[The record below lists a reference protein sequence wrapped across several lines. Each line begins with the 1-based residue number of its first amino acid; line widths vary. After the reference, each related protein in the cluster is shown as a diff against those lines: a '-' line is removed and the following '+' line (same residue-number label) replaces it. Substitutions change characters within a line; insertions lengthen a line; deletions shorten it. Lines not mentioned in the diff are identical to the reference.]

1 MKSAIII
8 LTLLSSI
15 FAKIEYQSD
24 DNEPI
29 NVTATNIKYPSCSSF
44 PKNTK
49 FDIEY
54 NKTDKIMG
62 NATFNLSLN
71 DVNVNC
77 VFDEKKGNCETQND
91 VKGEGEL
98 TIKNNIIE
106 VLNNRTLNA
115 NINITDVN
123 KKANY
128 NKDYVDLSDDVNDN
142 QTFFFNDTNKDKFE
156 HLIKIKFNNEIKEKL
171 KVYNGKDE
179 NKTELKNC
187 SLVDNNKTEQCVV
200 YLDEFP
206 LDSSNNATLKT
217 YEVYVENACQN
228 LYEKK
233 IKVNVKWG
241 SSHYVKA
248 FGLLSILLV
257 FIL

>member
-8 LTLLSSI
+8 LILLSSI
-15 FAKIEYQSD
+15 FSKIEYQSD

-54 NKTDKIMG
+54 NKTDKVMG
-62 NATFNLSLN
+62 NATFKLSLN
-71 DVNVNC
+71 EVNVNC
-77 VFDEKKGNCETQND
+77 VFTEEKGSCETQDD
-91 VKGEGEL
+91 VKGEGDL
-98 TIKNNIIE
+98 YIQGDIIE
-106 VLNNRTLNA
+106 VSNNGTPNA

-128 NKDYVDLSDDVNDN
+128 NKDYIDLSDDVNDN

-156 HLIKIKFNNEIKEKL
+156 HFIKIKFNQDIKKEL
-171 KVYNGKDE
+171 NVYKGKDE

-187 SLVDNNKTEQCVV
+187 SLADNKTEQCVV
-200 YLDEFP
+200 SLDEFP

-217 YEVYVENACQN
+217 YEVYVENACKN

>member
-15 FAKIEYQSD
+15 FSKIEYQSND
-24 DNEPI
+24 EPI

-54 NKTDKIMG
+54 NKTDKVMG

-71 DVNVNC
+71 EVNVNC
-77 VFDEKKGNCETQND
+77 VFNEEKGSCETQAD

-106 VLNNRTLNA
+106 VLNNGTLNA

-128 NKDYVDLSDDVNDN
+128 NKDYVDLSDDLKDN
-142 QTFFFNDTNKDKFE
+142 QTFEFNNTNKDKFE
-156 HLIKIKFNNEIKEKL
+156 HLIKINFNKDIKQKL
-171 KVYNGKDE
+171 KVYKGKDE

-187 SLVDNNKTEQCVV
+187 SLADNKTEQCVV
-200 YLDEFP
+200 FLDDFP

-217 YEVYVENACQN
+217 YEVYVENACNN

>member
-8 LTLLSSI
+8 LALLSSI
-15 FAKIEYQSD
+15 FSKIEYQSD
-24 DNEPI
+24 DEII

-49 FDIEY
+49 IEIEY
-54 NKTDKIMG
+54 NKTEKVMG
-62 NATFNLSLN
+62 KANFQLTLN
-71 DVNVNC
+71 EVNVNC
-77 VFDEKKGNCETQND
+77 DFNEEKGSCETQAD
-91 VKGEGEL
+91 VQGVGDL
-98 TIKNNIIE
+98 YIQGNIIE
-106 VLNNRTLNA
+106 VSNNETTNA

-128 NKDYVDLSDDVNDN
+128 NKDYVDLSDDLKDN
-142 QTFFFNDTNKDKFE
+142 QTFEFNNTNKDKFE
-156 HLIKIKFNNEIKEKL
+156 HLIKINFNKDIKQKL
-171 KVYNGKDE
+171 KVYKGKDE

-187 SLVDNNKTEQCVV
+187 SLADNKTEQCVV
-200 YLDEFP
+200 FLDDFP

-217 YEVYVENACQN
+217 YEVYVENACNN